1 MLPACWMRQ
10 DMPPWYPDYLNGPAV
25 KNTPQPVQT
34 PLRWKL
40 FIPAIVWFLIVL
52 LLLCIPGKDIPE
64 TRFSFSGADKIIHL
78 FLFGM
83 MAYLFCRPFLLS
95 DAYPGSRNKFIYLLI
110 VLAVSLWGLTTEFI
124 QKYYV
129 PNREFELLDWFADS
143 LGALGALIFVGNSKK

>member
-1 MLPACWMRQ
+1 MWPAYWMLQ

-25 KNTPQPVQT
+25 KNTPQPVQH

-52 LLLCIPGKDIPE
+52 VLLCIPGKDMPE
-64 TRFSFSGADKIIHL
+64 TRLSFRDADKLVHL
-78 FLFGM
+78 FLFGT
-83 MAYLFCRPFLLS
+83 MAYLFCRPFIFS
-95 DAYPGSRNKFIYLLI
+95 DAYPNPKKKFIYLLI

-129 PNREFELLDWFADS
+129 PHRDFELLDWLADS
-143 LGALGALIFVGNSKK
+143 LGALGTYVFVGKQK